1 MPPKFDLLLN
11 RPGVDR
17 RANDRREVDLLP
29 RLLADPDTNVL
40 DWYAGRAPVRPD
52 GTLAFRSPRS
62 ADQQAL
68 SIFLGVMHDGPALL
82 VVHPE
87 RAGDDVAVA
96 DLRTAG
102 ETLDDEQRSIL
113 ATAAGIANWHATQ
126 GFCPQDGS
134 PTVPVEAG
142 WARQC
147 AAEGHYHYP
156 RTDPAV
162 IMSVIDPDDR
172 LLLAQ
177 GTRFGTR
184 EGEIP
189 RMSVLA
195 GFVEPG
201 ESLAAAVAREVQEEV
216 GVSVRDAQY
225 LGDQPWPFPASL
237 MIGYVAYTDAPALDT
252 DPHEIVAARWFTRD
266 ELTDDLRAERIGVPP
281 RLSIARHLIEHWYG
295 GPLPV
300 ATRW

>member
-17 RANDRREVDLLP
+17 RANDRREVGLVP
-29 RLLADPDTNVL
+29 RLLSDPGTRVL
-40 DWYAGRAPVRPD
+40 DWYAGRAPIGPD

-62 ADQQAL
+62 TDQQAL
-68 SIFLGVMHDGPALL
+68 VIFLGTTHDGPAVL

-87 RAGDDVAVA
+87 RAGDDVPVA
-96 DLRTAG
+96 DLRTVG

-113 ATAAGIANWHATQ
+113 TMAAGIANWHATQ

-134 PTVPVEAG
+134 PTLPVEAG
-142 WARQC
+142 WCRRC
-147 AAEGHYHYP
+147 SEGHHLYP

-162 IMSVIDPDDR
+162 IMAVIDPDDR

-177 GTRFGTR
+177 GTRFGNR

-216 GVSVRDAQY
+216 GVNVRDAQY

-266 ELTDDLRAERIGVPP
+266 ELTDDLVAGRIGVPP